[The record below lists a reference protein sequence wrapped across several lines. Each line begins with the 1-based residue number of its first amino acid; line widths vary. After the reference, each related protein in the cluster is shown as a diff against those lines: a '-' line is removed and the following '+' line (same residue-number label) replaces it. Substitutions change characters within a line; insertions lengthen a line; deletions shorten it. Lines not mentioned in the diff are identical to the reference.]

1 MCAGLFYRMGVPTRL
16 TLNKGLVGRALNAVR
31 LEMVQPTTG
40 KASRQMATLTTPI
53 VAPSLPQQQQLSPSP
68 RFTKQQPPCLQL
80 SRSAPRFPSN
90 DSGRFLSSGGSRK
103 RRVPEWRSLSTRTS
117 DGVSSRGSRAEGPG
131 GEDNSCW
138 RCESSISLREFFCV
152 CGAAQLFDGRLDYF
166 DMFECPPS
174 VFLDLKD
181 LETKFKDMQRA
192 FHPVSTVSLRDRLHT
207 TAALLSVVV
216 PQQSTTTVQQ

>member
-1 MCAGLFYRMGVPTRL
+1 MPG
-16 TLNKGLVGRALNAVR
+16 
-31 LEMVQPTTG
+31 
-40 KASRQMATLTTPI
+40 
-53 VAPSLPQQQQLSPSP
+53 
-68 RFTKQQPPCLQL
+68 
-80 SRSAPRFPSN
+80 
-90 DSGRFLSSGGSRK
+90 
-103 RRVPEWRSLSTRTS
+103 WRSLSTRAS

-152 CGAAQLFDGRLDYF
+152 CGAAQLLDGRLDYF

-192 FHPVSTVSLRDRLHT
+192 FHPVSTERQTAHNVS
-207 TAALLSVVV
+207 TAA
-216 PQQSTTTVQQ
+216 QQSTVTNEAYRSTNCMYFLF